1 MGALLQDLRYGFR
14 LLYRH
19 RGFTAVAVLVL
30 AFGIGANTAVF
41 TIVNTLV
48 LKPRAG
54 APDRELAG
62 VYSRDRTQADSYRA
76 FSYPNYA
83 DLRDRRLFAS
93 VAAHTFSLL
102 GLTEGEVTK
111 RVFVDVITANYFDT
125 FGVPVARGRAFNL
138 DEERPGAD
146 IPVAILSHG
155 MFQRLGGTDQ
165 VIGSAIRLNGRQFT
179 VVGVAARGFGG
190 SMVMFTPELFVPTG
204 VYDTITNDFLREG
217 LPATLADR
225 RHHSL
230 ILIARLKPGETIESV
245 TPALETTGAQL
256 EQAFPAENKDQTLQ
270 LARLARLSV
279 STSPQTDSEL
289 GVLAML
295 LFSMSGLVLL
305 VASFNLA
312 NMLLARGSAR
322 QKEFAIRLAIGG
334 TRFRIVRQLLA
345 ESVVLSIAGGVLAT
359 FVAWWATRF
368 LMTTLAPR
376 MPVSMD
382 FETTPDIRVLA
393 ATIGFCFVA
402 AVLFGLGPAWRHSK
416 TDAVPELKDQA
427 GELSGRRRSR
437 FATRNLLVMGQLA
450 LSLVT
455 LTAAGMFVRSAV
467 ESAVTDPGFTFERG
481 IIANVDPSLA
491 GRDPAATRRF
501 YEQALAQLRAMPGV
515 QAASAGSLMAF
526 SEFTESI
533 DVQKAG
539 APLRRGDAGART
551 SMGAGAPESDSAVE
565 GLVDSISTSIGAD
578 YFRTLGLAVTR
589 GREFT
594 ATEEL
599 STSESRVAIIDETLA
614 QQLFGRGDPLGQNV
628 QWQAGRSGSSR
639 TEVARVVGVVAPTR
653 HQLLEHRFRPHIYTP
668 MGQDFRSMMYL
679 HLRTSA
685 SSPEAEAAMLQDV
698 RRELMAVDAQVPIIA
713 LETRPMF
720 RDRNLILWTLGAG
733 AQIFLAFGALALFM
747 TVVGVYGVKAY
758 VVARR
763 TREIGIRVALGA
775 SPRHVIGTIVR
786 DGFLTTAVGLAVG
799 LALSVF
805 AGSLLRN
812 MLFGD
817 ARFDATVIFGAMA
830 ALAIAAAVAA
840 WLPARRATRIPP
852 TLALRSE

>member
-1 MGALLQDLRYGFR
+1 MAALLQDLRYGFR
-14 LLYRH
+14 LLHRH
-19 RGFTAVAVLVL
+19 RGFTAVAILVL

-41 TIVNTLV
+41 TLVNTMI
-48 LKPRAG
+48 LKPRPG

-62 VYSRDRTQADSYRA
+62 VYSRDRTQADSYRG

-83 DLRDRRLFAS
+83 DLRDRKIFAS
-93 VAAHTFSLL
+93 VTAHSFSLM
-102 GLTEGEVTK
+102 GLTEGDVTK

-125 FGVPVARGRAFNL
+125 FGVPVARGRTFNL

-155 MFQRLGGTDQ
+155 MWQRLGGTDQ
-165 VIGSAIRLNGRQFT
+165 VIGSAITLNGRQFT

-190 SMVMFTPELFVPTG
+190 TLVMVSPELFVPTG
-204 VYDTITNDFLREG
+204 VYDTITNDFIRDG

-225 RHHSL
+225 RHHAL
-230 ILIARLKPGETIESV
+230 ILIARFKPGDTIESV
-245 TPALETTGAQL
+245 TPALETAGGQL
-256 EQAFPAENKDQTLQ
+256 EQAFPAENKNQALQ
-270 LARLARLSV
+270 LAPLARLSV

-289 GVLAML
+289 AVLAML

-334 TRFRIVRQLLA
+334 SRFRLVRQLLA
-345 ESVVLSIAGGVLAT
+345 ESVVLSIAGGVVAT
-359 FVAWWATRF
+359 FVAWWTTRL
-368 LMTTLAPR
+368 LMTSLAPQL
-376 MPVSMD
+376 PVSLQ

-393 ATIGFCFVA
+393 ATVGLCFVS

-427 GELSGRRRSR
+427 GEMTRGRRSR

-455 LTAAGMFVRSAV
+455 LTAAGMFVRSAL

-491 GRDPAATRRF
+491 GRDPAAARRF
-501 YEQALAQLRAMPGV
+501 YEQALARLRAMPGV
-515 QAASAGSLMAF
+515 EAASAGSLMAF
-526 SEFTESI
+526 GDFTESK

-539 APLRRGDAGART
+539 APLQRGQGGGSV
-551 SMGAGAPESDSAVE
+551 SMGSGAPDSDQTIE
-565 GLVDSISTSIGAD
+565 GLVDSISPSIGAD
-578 YFRTLGLAVTR
+578 YFKTLGLAVTR

-594 ATEEL
+594 AAEEF
-599 STSESRVAIIDETLA
+599 STSASRVAIIDETLA
-614 QQLFGRGDPLGQNV
+614 EQLFGRGDPLGQIV
-628 QWQAGRSGSSR
+628 QWQAGRAGSTR
-639 TEVARVVGVVAPTR
+639 TEVARVVGVVAPSR

-668 MGQDFRSMMYL
+668 MGQDFRSNMYL
-679 HLRTSA
+679 HLRTAA

-698 RRELMAVDAQVPIIA
+698 RREVLAIDAQVPILA
-713 LETRPMF
+713 LETRPMY
-720 RDRNLILWTLGAG
+720 RDRNFELWLLGAG
-733 AQIFLAFGALALFM
+733 AQVFVAFGALALFM

-775 SPRHVIGTIVR
+775 SPRHVIGAIVR
-786 DGFLTTAVGLAVG
+786 DGFLTTAVGLAAG

-817 ARFDATVIFGAMA
+817 ARFDATVILGAMA
-830 ALAIAAAVAA
+830 ALSAAAAFAA

>member
-1 MGALLQDLRYGFR
+1 MATLLQDLRYGIR
-14 LLYRH
+14 LLHRH
-19 RGFTAVAVLVL
+19 RGFTALAVLVL
-30 AFGIGANTAVF
+30 ALGIGANTAVF
-41 TIVNTLV
+41 TIVNALV
-48 LKPRAG
+48 LKPRPG

-62 VYSRDRTQADSYRA
+62 VYSRDRTQADSYRS

-83 DLRDRRLFAS
+83 DLRDRKIFAS
-93 VAAHTFSLL
+93 VTAHNFSLV
-102 GLTEGEVTK
+102 GLTEGDVTK

-125 FGVPVARGRAFNL
+125 FGVPVARGRAFSL
-138 DEERPGAD
+138 EEERPGAD

-155 MFQRLGGTDQ
+155 MWQRLGGTDQ
-165 VIGSAIRLNGRQFT
+165 VIGSTIRLNARQFT

-190 SMVMFTPELFVPTG
+190 SMVMFSPELFLPTG
-204 VYDTITNDFLREG
+204 VYDTITNDFIREG
-217 LPATLADR
+217 LPATLGDR

-245 TPALETTGAQL
+245 TPALETAGAQL
-256 EQAFPAENKDQTLQ
+256 EQAFPAENKNQTLQ

-279 STSPQTDSEL
+279 SSSPQTDGEL

-334 TRFRIVRQLLA
+334 SRFRLVRQLLA
-345 ESVVLSIAGGVLAT
+345 ESLVLSIAGGVVAT
-359 FVAWWATRF
+359 LVAWWATRF

-376 MPVSMD
+376 MPISMQ
-382 FETTPDIRVLA
+382 FETTPDIRVLG
-393 ATIGFCFVA
+393 ATIGFCFVS

-427 GELSGRRRSR
+427 GEMAGRRRSR
-437 FATRNLLVMGQLA
+437 FATRNVLVMGQLA

-501 YEQALAQLRAMPGV
+501 YEQALARLRAMPGV
-515 QAASAGSLMAF
+515 EAASAGSLMAF
-526 SEFTESI
+526 GEFTESL

-539 APLRRGDAGART
+539 APLRRGDTGGSV
-551 SMGAGAPESDSAVE
+551 SMGVGSPGGNEIE
-565 GLVDSISTSIGAD
+565 GLVDSIATSIGGD
-578 YFRTLGLAVTR
+578 YFKTLGLAVTR

-594 ATEEL
+594 SAEEL
-599 STSESRVAIIDETLA
+599 STSQSRVAIIDETLA
-614 QQLFGRGDPLGQNV
+614 GQLFGREDPLGQNV
-628 QWQAGRSGSSR
+628 QWESGRAGGRR
-639 TEVARVVGVVAPTR
+639 TEVARVVGVVAPTH
-653 HQLLEHRFRPHIYTP
+653 HQLLEHRFRPNIYTP
-668 MGQDFRSMMYL
+668 MGQDFRSAMYL

-685 SSPEAEAAMLQDV
+685 SSVEAERAMLPDV
-698 RRELMAVDAQVPIIA
+698 RRELMAIDAQVPIIA

-720 RDRNLILWTLGAG
+720 RDRNLVLWTLGAG
-733 AQIFLAFGALALFM
+733 AQIFLVFGALALFM

-786 DGFLTTAVGLAVG
+786 DGFLTTAFGLAAG

-805 AGSLLRN
+805 AGSLLRSL
-812 MLFGD
+812 LFGD
-817 ARFDATVIFGAMA
+817 ARFDATVILGAMA
-830 ALAIAAAVAA
+830 ALAAAAGVAA

>member
-1 MGALLQDLRYGFR
+1 
-14 LLYRH
+14 
-19 RGFTAVAVLVL
+19 
-30 AFGIGANTAVF
+30 
-41 TIVNTLV
+41 
-48 LKPRAG
+48 
-54 APDRELAG
+54 
-62 VYSRDRTQADSYRA
+62 
-76 FSYPNYA
+76 
-83 DLRDRRLFAS
+83 
-93 VAAHTFSLL
+93 
-102 GLTEGEVTK
+102 
-111 RVFVDVITANYFDT
+111 
-125 FGVPVARGRAFNL
+125 
-138 DEERPGAD
+138 
-146 IPVAILSHG
+146 
-155 MFQRLGGTDQ
+155 
-165 VIGSAIRLNGRQFT
+165 
-179 VVGVAARGFGG
+179 
-190 SMVMFTPELFVPTG
+190 
-204 VYDTITNDFLREG
+204 
-217 LPATLADR
+217 
-225 RHHSL
+225 
-230 ILIARLKPGETIESV
+230 
-245 TPALETTGAQL
+245 
-256 EQAFPAENKDQTLQ
+256 
-270 LARLARLSV
+270 
-279 STSPQTDSEL
+279 
-289 GVLAML
+289 
-295 LFSMSGLVLL
+295 
-305 VASFNLA
+305 
-312 NMLLARGSAR
+312 
-322 QKEFAIRLAIGG
+322 
-334 TRFRIVRQLLA
+334 
-345 ESVVLSIAGGVLAT
+345 
-359 FVAWWATRF
+359 
-368 LMTTLAPR
+368 
-376 MPVSMD
+376 
-382 FETTPDIRVLA
+382 
-393 ATIGFCFVA
+393 
-402 AVLFGLGPAWRHSK
+402 
-416 TDAVPELKDQA
+416 
-427 GELSGRRRSR
+427 
-437 FATRNLLVMGQLA
+437 
-450 LSLVT
+450 
-455 LTAAGMFVRSAV
+455 
-467 ESAVTDPGFTFERG
+467 
-481 IIANVDPSLA
+481 
-491 GRDPAATRRF
+491 
-501 YEQALAQLRAMPGV
+501 
-515 QAASAGSLMAF
+515 MAF